1 MKNPLYS
8 LLAVSLMLTPLTLK
22 AEDNWIDLTLE
33 SSPAGS
39 PPAVEKFEKGNV
51 NHSVQ
56 SLAVTDNNKVEVV
69 MNAPNFPGKALQF
82 TKAAPDPRTPWAVLA
97 SNPGLATGGKFRF
110 TWEAEIDSFTS
121 NEKFPGFEALLTFVL
136 SDKTGTPFFNLYYL
150 VGRDESS
157 GVFASGSAKFGKWV
171 TGQKQRFEVM
181 VDLDEKTA
189 TIKIDGE
196 QAGDVIHLPATMDGL
211 RVVQFCD
218 GTGLANYGG
227 KFTATLAGFKMTQL

>member
-1 MKNPLYS
+1 MHTSLRS
-8 LLAVSLMLTPLTLK
+8 LLATSLILMPLALK

-33 SSPAGS
+33 SSTAGS

-51 NHSVQ
+51 GHSVQ

-69 MNAPNFPGKALQF
+69 TNAPNFPGKALQF
-82 TKAAPDPRTPWAVLA
+82 TKTAADPRTPWAVMA
-97 SNPGLATGGKFRF
+97 SSPGLATGGKFRF
-110 TWEAEIDSFTS
+110 TWEAQIDSFNS

-157 GVFASGSAKFGKWV
+157 GTFASGNTKFGKWMA
-171 TGQKQRFEVM
+171 GQKQRFEVT

-189 TIKIDGE
+189 TIKIDGD
-196 QAGDVIHLPATMDGL
+196 QVGDVIHLPATMDGL

>member
-1 MKNPLYS
+1 MKTSLYS
-8 LLAVSLMLTPLTLK
+8 VLVASFLLTPLALK

-33 SSPAGS
+33 SSTAGS
-39 PPAVEKFEKGNV
+39 PPAVEKFEKGST
-51 NHSVQ
+51 NHTVQ
-56 SLAVTDNNKVEVV
+56 SLAVTDSNKVEVV
-69 MNAPNFPGKALQF
+69 VNAPNFSGKALQF
-82 TKAAPDPRTPWAVLA
+82 TKAASDPRTPWAVLVN
-97 SNPGLATGGKFRF
+97 SPGLATGGKFRF

-121 NEKFPGFEALLTFVL
+121 KEKFPGFEALLTFVL

-157 GVFASGSAKFGKWV
+157 GVFASRNLKFGTWIA
-171 TGQKQRFEVM
+171 GQKQQFEVT

-189 TIKIDGE
+189 TIKIDGD
-196 QAGDVIHLPATMDGL
+196 QVGDVIHLPATMDGL